1 MRYKVGSNKNIDRL
15 EGDNLLVEILKLR
28 DVENPMELLNLS
40 PKVLH
45 SATLFRGMKE
55 AIELFHKHIKEGSN
69 IHILVDVDVDGAS
82 SSSFMWSYIYRLT
95 GKMPTYDSH
104 DKKQHGLYGD
114 VINRIPKDTDL
125 FIVPDA
131 GSDSSSQKHIEHLV
145 QEGYDVLVLDHH
157 EIENTW
163 EDGSY
168 HVGSNQAIII
178 NNQDDCYPNT
188 TLCGVGVVFKF
199 LDLYD
204 EIYPSNKVVAMDFL
218 GFVSLGQIADLTD
231 MRNSETRFLTEC
243 GLKYLLEESELFN
256 AIADKNEYGM
266 QGKVT
271 IETVGW
277 NIAPMINACFRQG
290 SREDKLMMFEA
301 MNGID
306 TEREFVHIPK
316 RASKDNPNKEPIHE
330 TLIPHTVRMLETL
343 KRQQDKQKKDSTK
356 ELIDIIEGS
365 DLKESKII
373 ILDTT
378 GIINSTH
385 TGITSNELAKK
396 YQRPVIL
403 LTEYNDEE
411 MGGSARNYDKFEL
424 NNLNEF
430 ICESGLAT
438 GIGHANAMGV
448 HIKKCNVEAFKEYC
462 NTRLKDVDITPIHH
476 VDFEIPIARLKE
488 RHVSQV
494 GAWQDHFGGKGMDA
508 PKFAITGIQ
517 IDSAD
522 IKMSKTFMRFDV
534 EQNGQ
539 TLTFVKKYVG
549 KEQYEQI
556 VCNERVG
563 RGGRNT
569 TVGNKKLDV
578 TLIGKFTIHKYGDKE
593 YPRIEIMEIETSI
606 ANGVKRRRR
615 L

>member
-1 MRYKVGSNKNIDRL
+1 MRYKIGSSKNIDRL
-15 EGDNLLVEILKLR
+15 EGDNLLIEILKLR
-28 DVENPMELLNLS
+28 EVEKPMELLNLS
-40 PKVLH
+40 PSVLH
-45 SATLFRGMKE
+45 SATLLRGARE
-55 AIELFHKHIKEGSN
+55 AIELLRKHVTKGSN
-69 IHILVDVDVDGAS
+69 IHILIDVDVDGLS
-82 SSSFMWSYIYRLT
+82 SASFMWRYLYYLT
-95 GKMPTYDSH
+95 GRKPSYDSH

-114 VINRIPKDTDL
+114 VINRIPKDADL
-125 FIVPDA
+125 FIIPDA
-131 GSDSSSQKHIEHLV
+131 GSDSVSQAHIERLV
-145 QEGYDVLVLDHH
+145 QDGLDVLVLDHH

-204 EIYPSNKVVAMDFL
+204 EVYPSNKVTAMDFL

-231 MRNSETRFLTEC
+231 MRNSETRFLTES
-243 GLKYLLEESELFN
+243 GLKYLLEESELLD
-256 AIADKNEYGM
+256 AIAEKNEYGM

-290 SREDKLMMFEA
+290 SREDKMMMFEA
-301 MNGID
+301 MNGIG
-306 TEREFVHIPK
+306 TEREFTHIPK
-316 RASKDNPNKEPIHE
+316 RASKDNPNKEPIFE
-330 TLIPHTVRMLETL
+330 TLIPHTIRVLEVL
-343 KRQQDKQKKDSTK
+343 KRQQDKQKKDSTQ
-356 ELIDIIEGS
+356 ELVEIIENS
-365 DLKESKII
+365 DLKDSKII

-424 NNLNEF
+424 SNLNEF

-438 GIGHANAMGV
+438 GVGHANAMGV
-448 HIKKCNVEAFKEYC
+448 RIKKCNIEAFKEYC